1 MGEQLHK
8 EGKENGD
15 KVVKDMEA
23 VAKFNP
29 LIHHGYRWEGKRLL
43 STCLVI
49 THWKISG

>member
-29 LIHHGYRWEGKRLL
+29 LIHHSYKTNRKAHAPIDNPETW
-43 STCLVI
+43 S
-49 THWKISG
+49 